1 MTLSPDQIPVIAGVG
16 EITERSKDFGQGFE
30 PLALMTEAA
39 TRADAEAR
47 GLLSQVDSLDI
58 VGLVSWRYEN
68 PTAQLCERLGV
79 QPARAVYGD
88 VGGESP
94 IRFLHEAAQRIARG
108 ESAVALIVGAE
119 AQYAVNNAKRANAE
133 LPWTPYASQAPRFK
147 RAADYVHPLAIKM
160 GVAWPVNVY
169 PFYEVGAA
177 HAWGQTPAQARQ
189 ETGETWSA
197 YSKVAALN
205 PYAWL
210 PRALTP
216 DEVVT
221 PTADNRFISWP
232 YTKRMVA
239 NPNVNQ
245 GAAVIITSLAKA
257 RAAGIADDQLVFV
270 GLGAFANER
279 RDWLARTD
287 FTHSAAQHAVLET
300 LAARHAH
307 NGHASFDARELYSCF
322 PIVPKLARRT
332 LKLDGAT
339 EPTVTGGL
347 SFFGAPLNN
356 HMTHAAC
363 AMVRRIRESAP
374 TGLLYGQG
382 EFVTKHYGLI
392 LGREPMG
399 DDIIIDARVQEAATP
414 LLGDAHPIDETPNG
428 PTTLETFT
436 IVYDHEG
443 KATHAVVLA
452 KSAAGART
460 VARSSQTD
468 EIAFLTAPQN
478 FPVDARGTVTTGA
491 DGLPEWRHHG

>member
-1 MTLSPDQIPVIAGVG
+1 MPLIPDQIPVIVGIG
-16 EITERSKDFGQGFE
+16 EITERSKDFGPEFE
-30 PLALMTEAA
+30 PLALMVQAA
-39 TRADAEAR
+39 KRADAEAR
-47 GLLSQVDSLDI
+47 GLLSQIDSLDI

-79 QPARAVYGD
+79 GPARAVYGD

-108 ESAVALIVGAE
+108 QSSVALIVGAE
-119 AQYAVNNAKRANAE
+119 AQYAVNNTKRASAE
-133 LPWTPYASQAPRFK
+133 LPWTPYATQAPRFK

-177 HAWGQTPAQARQ
+177 HAWGQTPNEALR
-189 ETGETWSA
+189 ETGEIWSA
-197 YSKVAALN
+197 YSKVAARN

-210 PRALTP
+210 PKALTP
-216 DEVVT
+216 EDVTT

-257 RAAGIADDQLVFV
+257 RAAGIPDDRLVFI

-287 FTHSAAQHAVLET
+287 YTHSAAQQAVLET
-300 LAARHAH
+300 LAKQRAR
-307 NGHASFDARELYSCF
+307 NGHAAFDALELYSCF

-332 LKLDGAT
+332 LNLAPSV

-363 AMVRRIRESAP
+363 AMVRRIRESAS

-392 LGREPMG
+392 LGREPMNM
-399 DDIIIDARVQEAATP
+399 DITIDARVQEKSTP
-414 LLGDAHPIDETPNG
+414 LLGDTYPIDETPNG
-428 PTTLETFT
+428 AATLETFT
-436 IVYDHEG
+436 VVYDHEG
-443 KATHAVVLA
+443 KATRAVILA
-452 KSAAGART
+452 KTGTGART
-460 VARSSQTD
+460 VARSSQPD
-468 EIAFLTAPQN
+468 EIAFLTAPQS
-478 FPVDARGTVTTGA
+478 FPVGTTGKITTGA

>member
-1 MTLSPDQIPVIAGVG
+1 MTLTPDQIPVIAGVG
-16 EITERSKDFGQGFE
+16 EITERSKAFGSEFE
-30 PLALMTEAA
+30 PLALMAEAA
-39 TRADAEAR
+39 RRADAEAR
-47 GLLSQVDSLDI
+47 GLLGQIDALDI

-108 ESAVALIVGAE
+108 QSAVALIVGAE

-133 LPWTPYASQAPRFK
+133 LPWTPYATQAPRFK
-147 RAADYVHPLAIKM
+147 RAADYVHPLAIRM

-177 HAWGQTPAQARQ
+177 HAWGQTPAQALQ
-189 ETGETWSA
+189 ETGEIWSA
-197 YSKVAALN
+197 YSEVAARN

-210 PRALTP
+210 PKALTP
-216 DEVVT
+216 DEVTT

-257 RAAGIADDQLVFV
+257 RAAGIPDDQLVFI

-287 FTHSAAQHAVLET
+287 YTHSAAQQAVLET
-300 LAARHAH
+300 LAKQHAQ
-307 NGHASFDARELYSCF
+307 NGHGALDALELYSCF

-332 LKLDGAT
+332 LNLAPSA

-382 EFVTKHYGLI
+382 GFVTKHYGLI
-392 LGREPMG
+392 LGREPMNA
-399 DDIIIDARVQEAATP
+399 DITIDARVQERATP

-428 PTTLETFT
+428 AATLETFT
-436 IVYDHEG
+436 VVYDHAG

-452 KSAAGART
+452 RTDASART
-460 VARSSQTD
+460 VARSSQPD
-468 EIAFLTAPQN
+468 EIAFLTAPQR
-478 FPVDARGTVTTGA
+478 FPVRATGTINTGA
-491 DGLPEWRHHG
+491 DGLPEWRHHR

>member
-1 MTLSPDQIPVIAGVG
+1 MALSPDQIPVIAGVG
-16 EITERSKDFGQGFE
+16 EITKRSKDFGPEFE
-30 PLALMTEAA
+30 PLSLMAEAA
-39 TRADAEAR
+39 RGADTEAR
-47 GLLSQVDSLDI
+47 GLLSQIDSLDI

-68 PTAQLCERLGV
+68 ATAQLCEKLGIR
-79 QPARAVYGD
+79 PARAVYGD

-94 IRFLHEAAQRIARG
+94 IRFLHEAAQRIAQG
-108 ESAVALIVGAE
+108 TSSVALIVGAE

-133 LPWTPYASQAPRFK
+133 LPWTPYATQAPRFK

-177 HAWGQTPAQARQ
+177 HAWGQTPDEALR
-189 ETGETWSA
+189 ETGDIWSA
-197 YSKVAALN
+197 YSQVAARN

-210 PRALTP
+210 PKALTP
-216 DEVVT
+216 DEVTT
-221 PTADNRFISWP
+221 PTADNRFITWP

-257 RAAGIADDQLVFV
+257 RAAGIADDQLVFF

-287 FTHSAAQHAVLET
+287 YTHSAAQQAVLET
-300 LAARHAH
+300 LAKQHAG
-307 NGHASFDARELYSCF
+307 NGHTGFDALELYSCF

-332 LKLDGAT
+332 LNLPAPA
-339 EPTVTGGL
+339 EPSVTGGL

-363 AMVRRIRESAP
+363 AMVRRIREGAQS
-374 TGLLYGQG
+374 GLLYGQG

-392 LGREPMG
+392 LSRQPSG
-399 DDIIIDARVQEAATP
+399 DDISINARVQEHATP
-414 LLGDAHPIDETPNG
+414 LLGDAYPIDETPDG
-428 PTTLETFT
+428 VAMLETFT
-436 IVYDHEG
+436 VIYDHAG
-443 KATHAVVLA
+443 QATHAVILA
-452 KSAAGART
+452 RTPAGART
-460 VARSSQTD
+460 IARTSQSD
-468 EIAFLTAPQN
+468 EIVILTGMQS
-478 FPVDARGTVTTGA
+478 FPVDAAGTIRTGA
-491 DGLPEWRHHG
+491 DGLPEWRYHG

>member
-1 MTLSPDQIPVIAGVG
+1 MTLSPDQIPVIVGVG
-16 EITERSKDFGQGFE
+16 EITERSKDFGPAFE
-30 PLALMTEAA
+30 PLALMAEAA
-39 TRADAEAR
+39 RRTNAEAR
-47 GLLSQVDSLDI
+47 GLLSQIDSLDI

-79 QPARAVYGD
+79 QPARAIYGD

-108 ESAVALIVGAE
+108 TSSVALIVGAE
-119 AQYAVNNAKRANAE
+119 AQYAVNNAKRANAD
-133 LPWTPYASQAPRFK
+133 LPWTPYATQAPRFK
-147 RAADYVHPLAIKM
+147 RAADYVHPLAIRM
-160 GVAWPVNVY
+160 EVAWPVNVY
-169 PFYEVGAA
+169 PFYEIGAA
-177 HAWGQTPAQARQ
+177 HSWGQTPAEAQR

-197 YSKVAALN
+197 YSKVAARN

-210 PRALTP
+210 PKALTS
-216 DEVVT
+216 DEVTT
-221 PTADNRFISWP
+221 PTADNRLISWP

-245 GAAVIITSLAKA
+245 GAAVIVTSLAKA
-257 RAAGIADDQLVFV
+257 RAAGTPESQLVYV

-287 FTHSAAQHAVLET
+287 YTHSAAQQAVLET
-300 LAARHAH
+300 LAKQHAR
-307 NGHASFDARELYSCF
+307 NGHAGFDALELYSCF

-332 LKLDGAT
+332 LNLPASA

-363 AMVRRIRESAP
+363 AMVRRIREDAQ

-392 LGREPMG
+392 LSREPSG
-399 DDIIIDARVQEAATP
+399 DDITIDARVQELATP
-414 LLGDAHPIDETPNG
+414 LLGDAYPIDETPNG
-428 PTTLETFT
+428 KATLETFT
-436 IVYDHEG
+436 VVYDHEG

-452 KSAAGART
+452 KTAAGART
-460 VARSSQTD
+460 VARSSEPD
-468 EIAFLTAPQN
+468 EIARLTAPES
-478 FPVDARGTVTTGA
+478 FPVGATGTVTTGS